1 MRNSLVLVR
10 KRPALSLV
18 AIAALSVFV
27 AGCGSDSSVE
37 IGNDSVS
44 PPEPSSVE
52 IVTTN
57 AILGSVLQEVLGEGA
72 VSVIIP
78 NGKDPHDYEP
88 SAQDVAEL
96 MDADLIV
103 ETGLA
108 YDEGLDKTIDSARD
122 KGVRI
127 FTVSDHV
134 TLKDSDGE
142 VIAEHSEEGH
152 DEHKEHSEE
161 GHDVHKE
168 DHEEGHDEH
177 SHDGSDPHFLSDPET
192 MKQMVP
198 ALIEVLEEVTGTDL
212 SSEESALIQMFE
224 ATHADVLSTMSSLG
238 DTPCKLV
245 TGHKSMRYFADRYE
259 CEVVGAIIPGASS
272 TAEATAGQLA
282 DLKTSAQEA
291 DVRAIFV
298 DEGTP
303 SQVANQIASEIGVG
317 VFQLPSHT
325 VPNTGGYKAYVV
337 LLADVIVEGLTT
349 E

>member
-18 AIAALSVFV
+18 AVAALSVFI

-37 IGNDSVS
+37 TSDDSVS
-44 PPEPSSVE
+44 PSQPSSVE

-57 AILGSVLQEVLGEGA
+57 AILGSLMQEVLGEGA

-88 SAQDVAEL
+88 SAQDVAQL
-96 MDADLIV
+96 MNADLIV

-108 YDEGLDKTIDSARD
+108 YDVGLDKTIDSARD
-122 KGVRI
+122 KGVRV

-134 TLKDSDGE
+134 TLKDSEGE
-142 VIAEHSEEGH
+142 MTADHSEEHH
-152 DEHKEHSEE
+152 DEH
-161 GHDVHKE
+161 E
-168 DHEEGHDEH
+168 DHGD
-177 SHDGSDPHFLSDPET
+177 DGSDPHFLSDPQT

-198 ALIEVLEEVTGTDL
+198 ALVEVLEEVTGTDL
-212 SSEESALIQMFE
+212 SNEERSLTQMFE
-224 ATHADVLSTMSSLG
+224 TTHADVLAVMSSLG
-238 DTPCKLV
+238 DIPCTLV

-272 TAEATAGQLA
+272 TAEATSGQLA
-282 DLKTSAQEA
+282 ELKEKAEAA

-303 SQVANQIASEIGVG
+303 SKVADQIASEIGVG
-317 VFQLPSHT
+317 VYELPSHT
-325 VPNTGGYKAYVV
+325 VPDSGGYSAYVV
-337 LLADVIVEGLTT
+337 ALADVIVKGLTT